1 MSGVTSAGR
10 TVSDGAGRKKLTV
23 VIVNYNVKYY
33 VEQCLRS
40 LLKAMCGIDGE
51 VYVVDN
57 HSRDG
62 SVEYLKPLFPDV
74 TFIAGSHNQG
84 FARGNNIAIRQTDS
98 DYVLLL
104 NPDTIVGESVI
115 SDCLDFM
122 DGHAEAGGLGVCMRK
137 SSGKRAM
144 ESRRG
149 LPTPMTSFYKMC
161 GLCARY
167 PASRRFGKY
176 YMSYLPWDEA
186 ARIEVVSGAFFMLR
200 RRALDQAGLLDE
212 DYFMYGE
219 DIDLSY
225 RLIKA
230 GYDNWYLPCDILHYK
245 GESTEKTSFRYVH
258 VFYQAMLVFCRK
270 HYGHL
275 RPWITLPVQAAIY
288 VKATAALFGMM
299 TERVRK
305 SLGFTVRRKEQS
317 ATYVFIGSAAAISAC
332 RRIARENGLVST
344 FIEGDEHTMPRG
356 HAAIEGLG
364 GGDTLTYVVYDTA
377 AYSYGKMLSFFAAN
391 PSDTVLLGTYH
402 GESGIVITGNDVFRQ
417 A

>member
-1 MSGVTSAGR
+1 MSGVASAG
-10 TVSDGAGRKKLTV
+10 VPSDNGSSRKKLAV

-40 LLKAMCGIDGE
+40 LLKAMRGIDGT

-74 TFIAGSHNQG
+74 TFIACSHNLG
-84 FARGNNIAIRQTDS
+84 FARGNNMAIRQADS

-104 NPDTIVGESVI
+104 NPDTIVGESVV
-115 SDCLDFM
+115 SECLDFM
-122 DGHAEAGGLGVCMRK
+122 DEHETAGGLGVCMRK
-137 SSGKRAM
+137 LSGERAM

-149 LPTPMTSFYKMC
+149 LPTPMTSFYKMS

-176 YMSYLPWDEA
+176 YMSYLPWEEA

-200 RRALDQAGLLDE
+200 RRALDQTGLLDE

-258 VFYQAMLVFCRK
+258 VFYQAMLIFCRK

-275 RPWITLPVQAAIY
+275 RPWITLPLQAAIY
-288 VKATAALFGMM
+288 GKATAALFGML
-299 TERVRK
+299 TERMRK

-317 ATYVFIGSAAAISAC
+317 SVYVFIGAAASLSVC
-332 RRIARENGLVST
+332 RRIARDNGLVST
-344 FIEGDEHTMPRG
+344 FIEGDEQTMPLG
-356 HAAIEGLG
+356 HTAIEGLG
-364 GGDTLTYVVYDTA
+364 SDEKLTYVVYDTA
-377 AYSYGKMLSFFAAN
+377 AFSYDKMLSFFAAN
-391 PSDTVLLGTYH
+391 PSTTMLLGTFH
-402 GESGIVITGNDVFRQ
+402 GESGIVITDNDVFRQ